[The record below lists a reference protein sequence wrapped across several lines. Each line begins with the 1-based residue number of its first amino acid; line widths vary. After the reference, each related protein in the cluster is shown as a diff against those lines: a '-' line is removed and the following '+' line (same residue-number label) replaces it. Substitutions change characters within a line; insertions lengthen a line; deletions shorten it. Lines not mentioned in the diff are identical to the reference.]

1 MTSPKAQNWQS
12 PHGVGL
18 PLNRHVRSLQSL
30 GCSLTRKFSFG
41 LRKGCA
47 FDSSGRTSDLPS
59 LQILGGITSISSSSC
74 VKINQDDVVL
84 SKRNP
89 VHKLVWPIEKETIE
103 MENGEGNLESK
114 FARLTVTDPYNI
126 NGNDGL
132 FQVMKAV
139 EAAEATIKQ
148 QDIAVKVREN
158 EEEILQLK
166 KHLTEFSIKEAQ
178 IQNEKYALGS
188 AFDQQQQDLVL
199 AASKAISYRQD
210 IMEENVRLT
219 YALQAA
225 KQERLTFVSSLMPLL
240 AEYSLQPPV
249 ADAQS
254 IVSNVKIGVGG
265 SLYKV
270 VQDTK
275 EKELKVLRNLE
286 FCLVLDISGN
296 VLFRHLQEQ
305 LLVTEVCCSASKIVQ
320 DVIRNGWKAEKS
332 QYQLAPWRSDVNPSN
347 FAQSPVYPIEIK
359 NGLEL
364 VPQPTFSDGK
374 MPSSDRQT
382 SMVEDILGLPQS
394 GRENLKNFEHDELE
408 RHPPLASRNITL
420 DEVPS
425 QLVFSQAEQHTIRNN
440 EGTVGKKV
448 TFGDLVRSKMMMS
461 RRIEDTRVIENL
473 QQIGILKLQLQQ
485 TMDDPNSSY
494 SPYLPPVLEEPS
506 SSFSEA
512 ADDDP
517 LPAIEGLQI
526 SGEAFPGQQLQA
538 CGYSINGT
546 TSCNFEWV
554 RHLED
559 GSFNYVD
566 GAKQPNYLVTADDV
580 ETYLAI
586 EVQPLDDRKRKVKRY
601 VNREFDT
608 TYMMAARLD
617 DLATTFCF
625 LLLHDARLSC
635 GARGWGLCVDN
646 GVAWLTY
653 GKRGELVKV
662 FANEHRKI
670 TCDPVMH
677 NCIERTLYTGH
688 ASYKLSLSTGY
699 LDIWEPATLAIK
711 RDGYSIKCSGPSG
724 VVVAEKFS
732 SSTIVSIP
740 YGSPTEF
747 SIIDS
752 QGTERILRVDANST
766 DIRMIGWAYLE
777 SVCTWVQVGRD
788 PNVEGVDLGV
798 FVINRRA
805 GAFCKF
811 PPDLEIKRYNR
822 SDLEVIHLEGNPQKQ
837 DLNLITDPLIF
848 SKSSR
853 TDEK

>member
-1 MTSPKAQNWQS
+1 MNYQNPPLGDRWADNVNEMGRADQIVL
-12 PHGVGL
+12 HLGNQIGGVGDADINSEHGL
-18 PLNRHVRSLQSL
+18 PRSVVLQTDIVQSNKDHAMQTQVENQFYSSKVNGSLNMVHGGPV
-30 GCSLTRKFSFG
+30 
-41 LRKGCA
+41 A
-47 FDSSGRTSDLPS
+47 PDSSGLSQFVSPS
-59 LQILGGITSISSSSC
+59 ITLFTPTRYQEEGNPDPEVRYPGRDSIS
-74 VKINQDDVVL
+74 
-84 SKRNP
+84 
-89 VHKLVWPIEKETIE
+89 
-103 MENGEGNLESK
+103 M
-114 FARLTVTDPYNI
+114 
-126 NGNDGL
+126 
-132 FQVMKAV
+132 
-139 EAAEATIKQ
+139 
-148 QDIAVKVREN
+148 
-158 EEEILQLK
+158 
-166 KHLTEFSIKEAQ
+166 
-178 IQNEKYALGS
+178 
-188 AFDQQQQDLVL
+188 
-199 AASKAISYRQD
+199 
-210 IMEENVRLT
+210 
-219 YALQAA
+219 
-225 KQERLTFVSSLMPLL
+225 
-240 AEYSLQPPV
+240 
-249 ADAQS
+249 
-254 IVSNVKIGVGG
+254 
-265 SLYKV
+265 
-270 VQDTK
+270 
-275 EKELKVLRNLE
+275 
-286 FCLVLDISGN
+286 
-296 VLFRHLQEQ
+296 
-305 LLVTEVCCSASKIVQ
+305 TEVNNTTVSKQ
-320 DVIRNGWKAEKS
+320 
-332 QYQLAPWRSDVNPSN
+332 
-347 FAQSPVYPIEIK
+347 IK

-374 MPSSDRQT
+374 MPSSDRPT

-448 TFGDLVRSKMMMS
+448 TFGDLVRSS
-461 RRIEDTRVIENL
+461 EIDEPENR
-473 QQIGILKLQLQQ
+473 GHPSDREPSANWNSKASATT

-586 EVQPLDDRKRKVKRY
+586 EVQPLDDRKRK
-601 VNREFDT
+601 
-608 TYMMAARLD
+608 
-617 DLATTFCF
+617 
-625 LLLHDARLSC
+625 
-635 GARGWGLCVDN
+635 
-646 GVAWLTY
+646 
-653 GKRGELVKV
+653 GELVKV

-766 DIRMIGWAYLE
+766 DISGSRDTIVL
-777 SVCTWVQVGRD
+777 TLRLFILKVQF
-788 PNVEGVDLGV
+788 LL
-798 FVINRRA
+798 VIILPEHMWDM
-805 GAFCKF
+805 CKI
-811 PPDLEIKRYNR
+811 LYTMCM
-822 SDLEVIHLEGNPQKQ
+822 LGNPQKQ

>member
-1 MTSPKAQNWQS
+1 
-12 PHGVGL
+12 
-18 PLNRHVRSLQSL
+18 
-30 GCSLTRKFSFG
+30 
-41 LRKGCA
+41 
-47 FDSSGRTSDLPS
+47 
-59 LQILGGITSISSSSC
+59 
-74 VKINQDDVVL
+74 
-84 SKRNP
+84 
-89 VHKLVWPIEKETIE
+89 

-114 FARLTVTDPYNI
+114 FAGLTVTDPYNI

-148 QDIAVKVREN
+148 QVEENNRLRSELQKKTEELVRYKSGGMNYQSPPLGDRWADNVNETGRADQIVLHLGNQIGGVGDADINSEHGLPRCVVLQTDIVQSNKDHGMKTQVGNQFYSSNVNGSLNMVHGGPVAPDSSGLSQFVSPSITLFTPTRYQQEGNPDPEVRYPGRDSVSMAEVNNTTVSKQDIAVKVQEH
-158 EEEILQLK
+158 EQEILQLR

-178 IQNEKYALGS
+178 IQNEKYALEKRIS
-188 AFDQQQQDLVL
+188 YMRLAFDQQQQDLVL

-254 IVSNVKIGVGG
+254 IVSNVK
-265 SLYKV
+265 
-270 VQDTK
+270 
-275 EKELKVLRNLE
+275 
-286 FCLVLDISGN
+286 

-305 LLVTEVCCSASKIVQ
+305 LLVTEGKL
-320 DVIRNGWKAEKS
+320 KES

-364 VPQPTFSDGK
+364 VPQPTYSDGK

-382 SMVEDILGLPQS
+382 SMVEDILGFPQS

-408 RHPPLASRNITL
+408 RHPPLASSNIAS

-425 QLVFSQAEQHTIRNN
+425 QLVFSQAEQHTVRSN

-448 TFGDLVRSKMMMS
+448 TFGDLVRSS
-461 RRIEDTRVIENL
+461 EIDEPENR
-473 QQIGILKLQLQQ
+473 GHPSDREPSANWNSKASATT

-506 SSFSEA
+506 SSFSE
-512 ADDDP
+512 DDDP

-580 ETYLAI
+580 DTYLAI
-586 EVQPLDDRKRKVKRY
+586 EVQPLDDRKRK
-601 VNREFDT
+601 
-608 TYMMAARLD
+608 
-617 DLATTFCF
+617 
-625 LLLHDARLSC
+625 
-635 GARGWGLCVDN
+635 
-646 GVAWLTY
+646 
-653 GKRGELVKV
+653 GELVKV

-677 NCIERTLYTGH
+677 NCIEKTLYTGH

-747 SIIDS
+747 SIVDS

-766 DIRMIGWAYLE
+766 DISGSRDTIVLTLKLFILKVQFLLVIILPENMWAMCML
-777 SVCTWVQVGRD
+777 
-788 PNVEGVDLGV
+788 
-798 FVINRRA
+798 
-805 GAFCKF
+805 
-811 PPDLEIKRYNR
+811 
-822 SDLEVIHLEGNPQKQ
+822 GNPQKQ
-837 DLNLITDPLIF
+837 TDPRI
-848 SKSSR
+848 SSW
-853 TDEK
+853 

>member
-1 MTSPKAQNWQS
+1 
-12 PHGVGL
+12 
-18 PLNRHVRSLQSL
+18 
-30 GCSLTRKFSFG
+30 
-41 LRKGCA
+41 
-47 FDSSGRTSDLPS
+47 
-59 LQILGGITSISSSSC
+59 
-74 VKINQDDVVL
+74 
-84 SKRNP
+84 
-89 VHKLVWPIEKETIE
+89 
-103 MENGEGNLESK
+103 MENGESNLESK
-114 FARLTVTDPYNI
+114 FARLTVSDPYNI

-148 QDIAVKVREN
+148 QVEENNRLRSELQKKTEELVRYKSGGMKYQNPPSGDRWAENVNETGRADQIVLHLGNQIGGVGDADITSEHGLPRSVVLQTDLVHSNKDHALQTQVENQFYSSKVNGSLNMIHGGPVAPDSSGLSQFVSPTITLFTPTRYQQEGTPDPEVRYPGRDSVSMAEVNNTTVSKQDIAVKVREH
-158 EEEILQLK
+158 EQEILQLK

-178 IQNEKYALGS
+178 IQNEKYALEKRIS
-188 AFDQQQQDLVL
+188 YMRLAFDQQQQDLVL

-225 KQERLTFVSSLMPLL
+225 KQERLIFVSSLMPLL

-254 IVSNVKIGVGG
+254 IVSNVK
-265 SLYKV
+265 
-270 VQDTK
+270 
-275 EKELKVLRNLE
+275 
-286 FCLVLDISGN
+286 

-305 LLVTEVCCSASKIVQ
+305 LLVTEGKL
-320 DVIRNGWKAEKS
+320 KES

-359 NGLEL
+359 DGLEL
-364 VPQPTFSDGK
+364 VPQPTYSDGK

-394 GRENLKNFEHDELE
+394 GRKNLNNFEHDELE
-408 RHPPLASRNITL
+408 RHPPLASRNIAS

-425 QLVFSQAEQHTIRNN
+425 QLVFSQAEQHTVRNN

-448 TFGDLVRSKMMMS
+448 TFGDLVRSS
-461 RRIEDTRVIENL
+461 EIDEPENRGH
-473 QQIGILKLQLQQ
+473 QSDREPSANWNSKASA
-485 TMDDPNSSY
+485 TTPMDDPNSSY

-580 ETYLAI
+580 DTYLAI
-586 EVQPLDDRKRKVKRY
+586 EVQPLDDRKRK
-601 VNREFDT
+601 
-608 TYMMAARLD
+608 
-617 DLATTFCF
+617 
-625 LLLHDARLSC
+625 
-635 GARGWGLCVDN
+635 
-646 GVAWLTY
+646 
-653 GKRGELVKV
+653 GELVKV

-670 TCDPVMH
+670 TCDAVMH
-677 NCIERTLYTGH
+677 NCIEKTLYTGH
-688 ASYKLSLSTGY
+688 ASYKLSLSSGY

-747 SIIDS
+747 SIVDS
-752 QGTERILRVDANST
+752 QGTERILRVDTNST
-766 DIRMIGWAYLE
+766 DISG
-777 SVCTWVQVGRD
+777 SRD
-788 PNVEGVDLGV
+788 TIVLTLRL
-798 FVINRRA
+798 FILKA
-805 GAFCKF
+805 GEKKKGK
-811 PPDLEIKRYNR
+811 KR
-822 SDLEVIHLEGNPQKQ
+822 SLF
-837 DLNLITDPLIF
+837 F
-848 SKSSR
+848 SK
-853 TDEK
+853 